1 MRSVV
6 EFLLVTFGDAWLVVF
21 FCRAGLRP
29 GRESTGLS
37 SLFELSRSPNT
48 MRKAK
53 DTASLEADD
62 GVQLQLQLQ
71 LQLNLGHGISE

>member
-1 MRSVV
+1 
-6 EFLLVTFGDAWLVVF
+6 
-21 FCRAGLRP
+21 
-29 GRESTGLS
+29 
-37 SLFELSRSPNT
+37 